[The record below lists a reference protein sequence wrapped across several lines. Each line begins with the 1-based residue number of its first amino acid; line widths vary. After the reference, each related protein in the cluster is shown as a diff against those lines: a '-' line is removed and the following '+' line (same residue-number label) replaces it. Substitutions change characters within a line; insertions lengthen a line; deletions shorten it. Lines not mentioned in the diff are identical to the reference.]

1 MIFQIHDMSSHYTN
15 DFKFVVIKL
24 VKRYQADALLASEIT
39 LVRLIADVLDARTK
53 VLLAQTRKI
62 VVINVLIIGNI
73 SVWRHNLNLRIHKYI
88 LRFKQFCMVIKL
100 LHCFNFY
107 NHSLS
112 PIFFFYNEFV
122 IGFPS
127 SVALNFFQ

>member
-1 MIFQIHDMSSHYTN
+1 MIFQIDDMSSHYTN

-107 NHSLS
+107 NHSFS
-112 PIFFFYNEFV
+112 PIPFRNDEIIISVPGFVAFY
-122 IGFPS
+122 
-127 SVALNFFQ
+127 FFQ